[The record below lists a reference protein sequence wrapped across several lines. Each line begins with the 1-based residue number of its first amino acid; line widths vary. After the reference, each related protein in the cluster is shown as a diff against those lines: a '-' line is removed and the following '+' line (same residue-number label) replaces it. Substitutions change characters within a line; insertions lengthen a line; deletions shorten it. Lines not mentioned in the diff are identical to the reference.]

1 MRYKFLALAGIA
13 IAVIVLGFVLSV
25 QTKTSLSAQ
34 NQETTS
40 ENTISI
46 AMSASRP
53 GCENTECYSPSKL
66 TIHTGDTVTWVN
78 NDRGF
83 HTVTTGYYDTP
94 DGMIESHQLEAAEKF
109 SHTFDKSG
117 EFHYYCR
124 LHPWMEGT
132 IIVS

>member
-1 MRYKFLALAGIA
+1 MRSKFLVLAGVV
-13 IAVIVLGFVLSV
+13 IAVIVLGFVSSG
-25 QTKTSLSAQ
+25 QTKTGLPA
-34 NQETTS
+34 QETIS
-40 ENTISI
+40 ENTVSI
-46 AMSASRP
+46 TMSASRP
-53 GCENTECYSPSKL
+53 GCENTECYSPSKIA
-66 TIHTGDTVTWVN
+66 IHTGDTVTWVN

-94 DGMIESHQLEAAEKF
+94 DGMIESHQLEATEKF
-109 SHTFDKSG
+109 SYKFDELG

>member
-1 MRYKFLALAGIA
+1 
-13 IAVIVLGFVLSV
+13 
-25 QTKTSLSAQ
+25 
-34 NQETTS
+34 
-40 ENTISI
+40 
-46 AMSASRP
+46 MSASRP

-66 TIHTGDTVTWVN
+66 TVYTGDTVTWVN